1 MKKTLILFLICFNL
15 YPQIS
20 SKKIDRWVSK
30 NENLNGSVVSI
41 AIKEL
46 KKNKKTYGININT
59 YMTPASNVKI
69 LTVLGSIYFGDS
81 IPILKY
87 KVSRSNDT
95 LRISPTG
102 YPLTAHP
109 KYIDKDLEKFIKP
122 YSYILY
128 HKPKIELSKYGPAWA
143 WDDFNYYFQAERSEM
158 PIYGN
163 VIQVVKKSNEEIETI
178 PDNFKIN
185 IDFKQKEKIYREEI
199 HNNFFINP
207 SLMKIGDTIY
217 SPFIVSRKNTI
228 SLFKNFL
235 NTSVKFDEQELSD
248 YNSLN
253 SSQVDEIYSAILKD
267 SDNLISESLVANI
280 SLRLNDTIS
289 VDKGIQLIQNRFND
303 NISNQIQ
310 LFDGSGLS
318 RYNLITPNA
327 LISSLENIY
336 QLIGLER
343 IKNIFPKNYILKER
357 EDFVWGKTGTLRNNH
372 NYSGYIISD
381 KGRIY
386 VFSIMINH
394 FTNDLSKIEEAIADF
409 LIYLKSGRDR
419 PN

>member
-69 LTVLGSIYFGDS
+69 LTVLGSIHFGDS

-95 LRISPTG
+95 LRMSPTG

-185 IDFKQKEKIYREEI
+185 IDFKQKEKIYRRET

-336 QLIGLER
+336 QLIGLKR
-343 IKNIFPKNYILKER
+343 IKNIFPKNYILKDR

-372 NYSGYIISD
+372 NYSGYIITD

-394 FTNDLSKIEEAIADF
+394 FTNDLAKIKEAIADF
-409 LIYLKSGRDR
+409 LIYLKSGRGR
-419 PN
+419 LN

>member
-1 MKKTLILFLICFNL
+1 MKKAIILFLLCSNV
-15 YPQIS
+15 YSQIS

-394 FTNDLSKIEEAIADF
+394 FTNDLSKIKEAIADF